1 MLRIS
6 KWDQRTREKT
16 AVVLLTAFL
25 LGWIGV
31 SIAIQTLQIHH
42 YGYGSGI
49 VNRQHLSDQV
59 KQKFHAPGNTT
70 IDQLMQETNR

>member
-1 MLRIS
+1 VLRIN
-6 KWDQRTREKT
+6 KWDQRTREKI
-16 AVVLLTAFL
+16 AVALLTAFL

-31 SIAIQTLQIHH
+31 SLVVQGLQIQH

-49 VNRQHLSDQV
+49 VNRQHLPDQI
-59 KQKFHAPGNTT
+59 KQKFHAPGNVT